1 MDVFAIEKGKAL
13 KLSVD
18 EFEKQTCHE
27 YPYYRTKKDK
37 RLSLYAIC
45 PECGNPIQMVNM
57 YGEEMMQNV
66 TRKVT
71 LYGKHT
77 GRAVEGFPY
86 WNEAEMKNC
95 SLYKPSPLGNTE
107 IRTKT
112 EESEEIKEIIEK
124 NWRKIKQNIRGI
136 VGVNLTNKEMD
147 HMYEVFMDSRA
158 YSYKA
163 VNKYNIPY
171 AMIRYQEAISIY
183 RTFLFDSPMSEIV
196 KDRINCNSK
205 YFEIPDKEIV
215 KKGSGFY
222 NIGIYFTKYQ
232 RKEHKQYIHM
242 VIYEADGYGKE
253 GRNSILEESI
263 EMKSWIYE

>member
-45 PECGNPIQMVNM
+45 PECGNPIQIVNM

-171 AMIRYQEAISIY
+171 DY
-183 RTFLFDSPMSEIV
+183 FLL
-196 KDRINCNSK
+196 
-205 YFEIPDKEIV
+205 
-215 KKGSGFY
+215 G
-222 NIGIYFTKYQ
+222 T
-232 RKEHKQYIHM
+232 
-242 VIYEADGYGKE
+242 
-253 GRNSILEESI
+253 L
-263 EMKSWIYE
+263 